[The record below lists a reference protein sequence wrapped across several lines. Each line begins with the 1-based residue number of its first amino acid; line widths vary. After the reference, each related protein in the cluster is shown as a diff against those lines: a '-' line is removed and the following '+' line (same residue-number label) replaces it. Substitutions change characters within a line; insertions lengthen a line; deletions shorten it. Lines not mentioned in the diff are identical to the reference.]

1 MADFNQGPL
10 PEDLAEIAD
19 RLRRERAEPSPLELD
34 RIKLQAMSR
43 AGRPSKRLS
52 KPGLVR
58 TRLVTAVVASALLIA
73 GAGAIGG
80 ATGGLPSVDFESTPS
95 VNSQYCPPSSPAAGK
110 PKKQEGGNKC
120 GKDDKKDDKKVGK
133 KD

>member
-1 MADFNQGPL
+1 MTDFKDDSL
-10 PEDLAEIAD
+10 PEDLQEIAA
-19 RLRRERAEPSPLELD
+19 RLHRERVEPSPLELD

-43 AGRPSKRLS
+43 TGRPPKRLS
-52 KPGLVR
+52 KPPFVR
-58 TRLVTAVVASALLIA
+58 TRLVTAVVASGLLIA

-110 PKKQEGGNKC
+110 PKKEEGGNKC
-120 GKDDKKDDKKVGK
+120 GKED
-133 KD
+133 